1 MDIVLDVHVSNL
13 QLTFVTPTLGVGV
26 GSDLMDFADYFEHL
40 RCRLEKERISLPE
53 VLKIENF
60 GSQKSVFYF
69 HTGGM
74 GGGLAWIKNFPHF
87 F

>member
-1 MDIVLDVHVSNL
+1 MDIDLDVHVSNL

-40 RCRLEKERISLPE
+40 RCRLEKERICLQE
-53 VLKIENF
+53 VLKKENF
-60 GSQKSVFYF
+60 GSQKSVFIS
-69 HTGGM
+69 TLGGW
-74 GGGLAWIKNFPHF
+74 GGLEGIQNFPHF

>member
-13 QLTFVTPTLGVGV
+13 QLTFFTHTLGV
-26 GSDLMDFADYFEHL
+26 DLMDFADYFEHL

-60 GSQKSVFYF
+60 GSQKSVF
-69 HTGGM
+69 
-74 GGGLAWIKNFPHF
+74 LFPHWGDGGV
-87 F
+87 